1 MSWETLITSANTSI
15 QGAPDNKTADQPPM
29 VFTALKPEKQ
39 ICRWN
44 LLPPKFPFLPYK
56 NPKSSA
62 PWHTL
67 STPLKRLEDPIAL
80 FLSLFL
86 RQLWWGGVGVS
97 HYVYQAVLDLSVR
110 TRLALN
116 SRRSACLCLLGVG
129 TNHHQFHTLLSIFLA
144 FLKVFYNTFEVIIIE
159 LSQQRIQDP
168 SGSPPPF

>member
-15 QGAPDNKTADQPPM
+15 QGAPDKKTADQPPM

-44 LLPPKFPFLPYK
+44 LLPPKFPFLHYK

-116 SRRSACLCLLGVG
+116 SRRSAYLCI
-129 TNHHQFHTLLSIFLA
+129 LSAGIKDLYHYTQLFYLFKDKSCFSLSTA
-144 FLKVFYNTFEVIIIE
+144 FIV
-159 LSQQRIQDP
+159 
-168 SGSPPPF
+168 